1 MPYICAKRS
10 DKAVQLSAG
19 IRIPW
24 IQPILLGAISPD
36 LFAGLVGGAIALLP
50 VYARAILR
58 IDATGLGILCA
69 APALGGIMIGNWL
82 AS

>member
-10 DKAVQLSAG
+10 DKALQLSAG

-24 IQPILLGAISPD
+24 TRPILLGAISPD
-36 LFAGLVGGAIALLP
+36 LFAGRVGGAIALLP
-50 VYARAILR
+50 FYARAILR
-58 IDATGLGILCA
+58 IDATGLGILRA
-69 APALGGIMIGNWL
+69 APALGGIMIGSWL